1 MKDLWVEKFGPNKI
15 EEYVI
20 KDKAQKQQAK
30 IRIAENFIPHL
41 LFSIGLLGRQKF
53 ETASKYFMKKIFAL
67 MTASFMLVS
76 TSAYAV
82 KESNLAT
89 AYSATLWGAGIGVV
103 TGLGLAA
110 LNTED
115 GEKIVQTEDRI
126 RVNVLQGFGSGV
138 LFGLVYGLFEI
149 SSFGSGAE
157 VTTHFDPLNDQMMVS
172 YNYKF

>member
-1 MKDLWVEKFGPNKI
+1 
-15 EEYVI
+15 
-20 KDKAQKQQAK
+20 
-30 IRIAENFIPHL
+30 
-41 LFSIGLLGRQKF
+41 
-53 ETASKYFMKKIFAL
+53 MKKIFILTIASL
-67 MTASFMLVS
+67 MLAS

-126 RVNVLQGFGSGV
+126 RVNILQGFGSGV

-157 VTTHFDPLNDQMMVS
+157 VTTHFDPLNDQMMFS

>member
-1 MKDLWVEKFGPNKI
+1 MKI
-15 EEYVI
+15 
-20 KDKAQKQQAK
+20 
-30 IRIAENFIPHL
+30 
-41 LFSIGLLGRQKF
+41 
-53 ETASKYFMKKIFAL
+53 IFAL

-89 AYSATLWGAGIGVV
+89 AYSETLWGAGIGVV

-110 LNTED
+110 LSTED
-115 GEKIVQTEDRI
+115 GEKIGQTEDRI
-126 RVNVLQGFGSGV
+126 RVNILQGFGSGV

-157 VTTHFDPLNDQMMVS
+157 VTTHFDPLNDQIMVS